1 MGQKN
6 SAYDNLKTRGNTQD
20 DIFLSINKSVTATVV
35 MAANSKLS
43 PGDALLSTDGGKTFT
58 PAFLDEYDDT
68 KADYAKDVKVVSGG
82 HIFKALVA
90 TPEAD
95 AIADNTKWKDE
106 GVFVING
113 AAMITFERE
122 TKDVEESFK
131 CAVAV
136 DCELLAPA
144 MYKFNESCRVAGFP
158 NILMK

>member
-1 MGQKN
+1 MGQN
-6 SAYDNLKTRGNTQD
+6 NGAYKSLRTRGNTQD

-43 PGDALLSTDGGKTFT
+43 PGDALVSIDGGKTFK

-68 KADYAKDVKVVSGG
+68 KADYAIDVKVVYGG

-106 GVFVING
+106 GAFVING

-122 TKDVEESFK
+122 TKNVEESFK

>member
-1 MGQKN
+1 MAQNKG
-6 SAYDNLKTRGNTQD
+6 AYNNLKTRGNTQD

-43 PGDALLSTDGGKTFT
+43 PGDALVSIDGGKTFT

-68 KADYAKDVKVVSGG
+68 KADYSLGAKVVSGG
-82 HIFKALVA
+82 HIFKALVD

-95 AIADNTKWKDE
+95 SIDDNTKWKDE

>member
-1 MGQKN
+1 MQKN
-6 SAYDNLKTRGNTQD
+6 NAYQKLTTRGNTQD

-68 KADYAKDVKVVSGG
+68 KADYALGAKVVSGG

-90 TPEAD
+90 TPEVD
-95 AIADNTKWKDE
+95 TIADNTKWKDE

-136 DCELLAPA
+136 DCELLVPA

>member
-1 MGQKN
+1 MQQN
-6 SAYDNLKTRGNTQD
+6 NAYQNLTTRGNTQD

-43 PGDALLSTDGGKTFT
+43 PGDALVSTDGGKTFT
-58 PAFLDEYDDT
+58 PAYLDEYDDT
-68 KADYAKDVKVVSGG
+68 KADYALGAKVVSGG

-95 AIADNTKWKDE
+95 SIDDNTKWKDE

-122 TKDVEESFK
+122 TKEIEESFK

>member
-1 MGQKN
+1 MQKN
-6 SAYDNLKTRGNTQD
+6 NAYQKLTTRGNTQD

-43 PGDALLSTDGGKTFT
+43 PGDALVSTDGGKTFT

-68 KADYAKDVKVVSGG
+68 KADYALGAKVVSGG

-95 AIADNTKWKDE
+95 SIDDNTKWKDE

-122 TKDVEESFK
+122 TKEIEESFK

>member
-1 MGQKN
+1 MQQN
-6 SAYDNLKTRGNTQD
+6 NAYQNLTTRGNTQD

-43 PGDALLSTDGGKTFT
+43 PGDALLSTDGGKTFI
-58 PAFLDEYDDT
+58 PAFLDEYDNT
-68 KADYAKDVKVVSGG
+68 KADYALGAKVVSGG

-95 AIADNTKWKDE
+95 SIDDNTKWKDE

-122 TKDVEESFK
+122 TKELEESFK

-136 DCELLAPA
+136 DCELLTPA

>member
-1 MGQKN
+1 MPQKN
-6 SAYDNLKTRGNTQD
+6 DAYKNLKTRGNTQD
-20 DIFLSINKSVTATVV
+20 DIFLSINKAVTAIVV

-68 KADYAKDVKVVSGG
+68 KVDYELGEKVVFEG
-82 HIFKALVA
+82 HIYKALVS

-95 AIADNTKWKDE
+95 SIDDNTKWKDD

-122 TKDVEESFK
+122 TKNVEESFK

-136 DCELLAPA
+136 DCELLAPT